1 VKTMLMLYGVGATDA
16 LNFVL
21 IVHSIQTLLVVLIG
35 IYGWLAL
42 SFTAKKKT
50 GKISVPEEAA

>member
-1 VKTMLMLYGVGATDA
+1 MLILYGVAATAA

-35 IYGWLAL
+35 IYGWMAL
-42 SFTAKKKT
+42 SFTKKRVSNKKET
-50 GKISVPEEAA
+50 IISE